1 MIYVATFYI
10 IFFNCLIELF
20 YLFLGASST
29 VDGIEDTFQ
38 NILDDKNGAIHGPW
52 GAMAP
57 PPPPPKIFFFTYHI
71 CLHEILVSRT
81 RKFFLVPPVFQP
93 TTK

>member
-1 MIYVATFYI
+1 MIYVAAFYI

-29 VDGIEDTFQ
+29 VDGIEDTLQ

-57 PPPPPKIFFFTYHI
+57 PPPHPLPQDFFFHLPYMFT
-71 CLHEILVSRT
+71 
-81 RKFFLVPPVFQP
+81 
-93 TTK
+93 